1 MRHLIVCG
9 RCRRQLDAGD
19 RAAGELVDCP
29 CGARVAVPPLA
40 AHDSAVV
47 RCSACGAPR
56 EGGEAEC
63 RYCGASFTV
72 RERDID
78 TICPVCMARVS
89 GGARFCD
96 HCGSPILVDQ
106 AAAAA
111 TTLTCP
117 ACGPPNQLR
126 SRQFGGEPV
135 AVSECVRC
143 AGLWLDRRVFEV
155 LLVRA
160 RHAQL
165 GGAALAIAGERPDG
179 AAAAPGAGAVA
190 ETSRGGGQRSGAET
204 RGGGAGSAAGAA
216 AAGAGAAGRL
226 YRPCAVC
233 GALMNRRNY
242 GRKSGV
248 ILDICANHGIW
259 FDLDELPRVLVW
271 IQGGGEERAA
281 QIEVEETRTAAR
293 ELRLEQETRS
303 AMSGGSWGYGEP
315 NRNLLG
321 GLVSLLG
328 EGWGHLFDR

>member
-19 RAAGELVDCP
+19 RGAGELVPCP
-29 CGARVAVPPLA
+29 CGAMVAVPPLA

-56 EGGEAEC
+56 EGDEPEC
-63 RYCGASFTV
+63 RYCGSSFTV
-72 RERDID
+72 HERDLD

-106 AAAAA
+106 AAEAA
-111 TTLTCP
+111 TTLHCP
-117 ACGPPNQLR
+117 ACGPARLLR
-126 SRQFGGEPV
+126 SRQFAGEPV
-135 AVSECVRC
+135 AVSECVIC
-143 AGLWLDRRVFEV
+143 GGLWADRRVFEV

-165 GGAALAIAGERPDG
+165 GGAALAIAGERP
-179 AAAAPGAGAVA
+179 AG
-190 ETSRGGGQRSGAET
+190 TM
-204 RGGGAGSAAGAA
+204 
-216 AAGAGAAGRL
+216 AAGAGGVGGAGGGHL

-233 GALMNRRNY
+233 GALMNRQNY

-248 ILDICANHGIW
+248 ILDICGTHGIW
-259 FDLDELPRVLVW
+259 FDLDELPRVLAW
-271 IQGGGEERAA
+271 IQGGGEERAGQLEA
-281 QIEVEETRTAAR
+281 EEVRAAAR
-293 ELRLEQETRS
+293 EHRLETETRS
-303 AMSGGSWGYGEP
+303 ALDGGSWGYDEP

-321 GLVSLLG
+321 GLVELLG
-328 EGWGHLFDR
+328 EGWSRLFDR

>member
-19 RAAGELVDCP
+19 RAAGELVPCP
-29 CGARVAVPPLA
+29 CGEMVAVPPLA

-56 EGGEAEC
+56 QGDEAEC
-63 RYCGASFTV
+63 RYCGSSFTV
-72 RERDID
+72 HERDID

-96 HCGSPILVDQ
+96 HCGSPILADQ

-111 TTLTCP
+111 TILRCP
-117 ACGPPNQLR
+117 ACEPRQPLR

-135 AVSECVRC
+135 AVSECVLC
-143 AGLWLDRRVFEV
+143 GGLWTERKVFEV

-160 RHAQL
+160 RHGQL
-165 GGAALAIAGERPDG
+165 GGAAVAIAGERPERP
-179 AAAAPGAGAVA
+179 AA
-190 ETSRGGGQRSGAET
+190 T
-204 RGGGAGSAAGAA
+204 
-216 AAGAGAAGRL
+216 AGAGAGAGTGAGARAGARTGMGGGHL

-233 GALMNRRNY
+233 GALMNRQNY

-248 ILDICANHGIW
+248 ILDICGTHGIW
-259 FDLDELPRVLVW
+259 FDLDELPRVLAWV
-271 IQGGGEERAA
+271 QGGGEERAGQLEA
-281 QIEVEETRTAAR
+281 EEARTEAR
-293 ELRLEQETRS
+293 EQRLETEVRS
-303 AMSGGSWGYGEP
+303 SLGGGSWGYAEP

-328 EGWGHLFDR
+328 ESWSNLFDR

>member
-1 MRHLIVCG
+1 MSMRHLIVCS

-19 RAAGELVDCP
+19 RAAGELVPCP
-29 CGARVAVPPLA
+29 CGEMVAVPPLA

-56 EGGEAEC
+56 EGDEPEC

-111 TTLTCP
+111 TTLRCP
-117 ACGPPNQLR
+117 ACGPRQLLR
-126 SRQFGGEPV
+126 SRQFAGEPV
-135 AVSECVRC
+135 AVSECVIC
-143 AGLWLDRRVFEV
+143 GGLWTERRVFEV

-160 RHAQL
+160 RHGEL
-165 GGAALAIAGERPDG
+165 GGAAVAIAGGRPERP
-179 AAAAPGAGAVA
+179 AGTA
-190 ETSRGGGQRSGAET
+190 
-204 RGGGAGSAAGAA
+204 AAGAGGVGA
-216 AAGAGAAGRL
+216 GTEGAGAGAGAAGGGHL
-226 YRPCAVC
+226 YRPCPVC
-233 GALMNRRNY
+233 GALMNRQNY

-248 ILDICANHGIW
+248 ILDLCGVHGIW
-259 FDLDELPRVLVW
+259 FDLDELPRVLAW
-271 IQGGGEERAA
+271 IQGGGEERAG
-281 QIEVEETRTAAR
+281 QLEGEEARTEAR
-293 ELRLEQETRS
+293 EQRLETEVRGS
-303 AMSGGSWGYGEP
+303 LGGGSWGYAEP

-321 GLVSLLG
+321 GLVNLLG
-328 EGWGHLFDR
+328 EGWSNLFDR

>member
-1 MRHLIVCG
+1 MSMRHLIVCG

-19 RAAGELVDCP
+19 RAAGELVPCP
-29 CGARVAVPPLA
+29 CGEMVVVPPLA

-56 EGGEAEC
+56 QGDEPEC

-72 RERDID
+72 HERDID

-111 TTLTCP
+111 TTLRCP
-117 ACGPPNQLR
+117 ACGPRQLLR
-126 SRQFGGEPV
+126 SRQFAGEPV
-135 AVSECVRC
+135 AVSECVIC
-143 AGLWLDRRVFEV
+143 GGLWADRRVFEV

-165 GGAALAIAGERPDG
+165 GGAAVAIAGERPER
-179 AAAAPGAGAVA
+179 PAG
-190 ETSRGGGQRSGAET
+190 T
-204 RGGGAGSAAGAA
+204 A
-216 AAGAGAAGRL
+216 AAGAGGAGGAGAGVAGAGGGHL
-226 YRPCAVC
+226 YRPCPVC
-233 GALMNRRNY
+233 AALMNRQNY

-248 ILDICANHGIW
+248 ILDICGAHGIW
-259 FDLDELPRVLVW
+259 FDLDELPRVLAW
-271 IQGGGEERAA
+271 IQGGGEERAGQLEA
-281 QIEVEETRTAAR
+281 EETRAAAR
-293 ELRLEQETRS
+293 EQRLETEVRS
-303 AMSGGSWGYGEP
+303 SLGGGSWGYGEP

-321 GLVSLLG
+321 GLVNLLG
-328 EGWGHLFDR
+328 EGWSNLFDR

>member
-1 MRHLIVCG
+1 MSMRHLIVCS

-19 RAAGELVDCP
+19 RAAGELVPCP
-29 CGARVAVPPLA
+29 CGEMVAVPPLA

-56 EGGEAEC
+56 EGDEPEC

-111 TTLTCP
+111 TTLRCP
-117 ACGPPNQLR
+117 ACGPRQLLR
-126 SRQFGGEPV
+126 SRQFAGEPV
-135 AVSECVRC
+135 AVSECVIC
-143 AGLWLDRRVFEV
+143 GGLWTERRVFEV

-160 RHAQL
+160 RHGEL
-165 GGAALAIAGERPDG
+165 GGAAVAIAGGRPERP
-179 AAAAPGAGAVA
+179 AGTA
-190 ETSRGGGQRSGAET
+190 
-204 RGGGAGSAAGAA
+204 AAGAGGVGA
-216 AAGAGAAGRL
+216 GTEGAGAGAGAAGGGHL
-226 YRPCAVC
+226 YRPCPVC
-233 GALMNRRNY
+233 GALMNRQNY

-248 ILDICANHGIW
+248 ILDLCGVHGIW
-259 FDLDELPRVLVW
+259 FDLDELPRVLAW
-271 IQGGGEERAA
+271 IQGGGEERAGQLEA
-281 QIEVEETRTAAR
+281 EEARATAR
-293 ELRLEQETRS
+293 EQRLEKEFS
-303 AMSGGSWGYGEP
+303 SSVGGGSWGYAEP

-321 GLVSLLG
+321 GLVNLLG
-328 EGWGHLFDR
+328 DGWSNLFDR